1 MDKKMKAFCAVV
13 FAIAFVASFAAV
25 FAVADTEVSGEDAT
39 VITESKI
46 YTDGQQFDLN
56 TDYVLESNVV
66 LTFKE
71 GAILYMDMTKPFSI
85 KGNSGSGFIFEKGAQ
100 VVMGFLSEEEFNE
113 IEEYTSIVMEGKVT
127 YNVSIDITK
136 TPMKVSME
144 MTIDNGTKAT
154 VNGVNYD
161 FTKTSASITADV
173 DMPTSAIASGTPLS
187 EIKGSISGTVNVS
200 SDGIKISADDMD
212 AISIDKIKLNA
223 SYDMKTPGSS
233 GSDKITVSLKGDFDA
248 GVSDKDVTVKATE
261 NFDISVGIQG
271 LIDNLDWE
279 TLKNVIPFINGTM
292 SSSITVDTNADGAVV
307 VKNANLSQSANFSN
321 DQVKMSASIS
331 FDSIKIDGDAVDM
344 TIDKTSYTEDI
355 TLELGSFM
363 EILSGRNVLGTIE
376 FMRVYIPEPTSAK
389 TIMEDFFVGYLQPI
403 CPDGFAIRPYVH
415 SAVASIPDES
425 AGYVAMPFAYI
436 LFFFQLDQKNFEME
450 CAKIASTIK
459 EDGPVS
465 KFVAYTDKV
474 SDLITSVVTGVDDY
488 KHMSIDAKCSFVLG
502 KISADATAEQG
513 TYAMTWEGFK
523 ANAGLTDNSITA
535 DAWFGGIE
543 ISADTKEYYVTA
555 STPSFGANATLGSKS
570 SVGCNIDGDL
580 SVSYKGKA
588 EVGAPN
594 FDFAFKG
601 IDYDFSI
608 SAGDRT
614 LEISLIESI
623 KSFEL
628 AFDDFNMTSGKIS
641 MSEKFTY
648 DVGSFPDLFS
658 LRNLDYLVEFIF
670 NGYDPAMSEAAVRT
684 VLNDIFFTAFPEPET
699 EDYIE
704 QIIASMDEPTLATI
718 GGSCE
723 YILFVFNKENVSL
736 EKACSDIK
744 AGIKNFDSIEGKI
757 DYFEQVSQ
765 KIGAVM
771 SGIDDYQNPSFTYN
785 YDAEIGMIDAA
796 YRGQAI
802 TFYGASSSIS
812 IDDGLTYKSTFE
824 GLDLK
829 VTEDG
834 YNVELVLPSF
844 STNGAIST
852 DKITGTVKIAGDFIA
867 SYIDKDYERNSFIIS
882 IEDINTNDTYTIDD
896 NKIAIESKEG
906 VGEIYLMF
914 AGFNELGDISS
925 IFKATGADFKATGEL
940 DVDIESVIEAII
952 SGDISQVKIGADL
965 DVSSSVKGVFYTQNI
980 GGDMDVKAAIDNYS
994 VSGKF
999 TYNQDGST
1007 TNGKMTVE
1015 GAYMM
1020 NEDRL
1025 IEIDNLTITADL
1037 ANDTGTA
1044 DLKGDLK
1051 ATMFEAGQA
1060 VRIVT
1065 AEDVAVSG
1073 NIVPADYDDE
1083 FAPSF
1088 TFEPTAVSTNLR
1100 FWDYGIVTDLGK
1112 VVMTDFKD
1120 GDYQFEA
1127 EEATVSGNYI
1137 GGGELKS
1144 INGYIKGIAIIPSN
1158 DGESVLKYKES
1169 SITYVQTDG
1178 AQADVTTVP
1187 DESRKAVKVDFKT
1200 SGTGIMYYSDTVN
1213 TDMLYYMILRGGYY
1227 EDFTKELSITG
1238 DVPLVVDYI
1247 TLPTQKI
1254 EGKAYVMDGRVT
1266 LADDTIIDVEFIGAL
1281 LCVDCGKTGGPQ
1293 LSIVALPGYDL
1304 DPNSYIGFT
1313 VDANNNVEP
1322 VYIGEKAELIA
1333 DSIGKTYNITIDGAK
1348 DTAQYGSV
1356 YSKAFTGGDAPLWLV
1371 DKDGNMCG
1379 YVLQDKF
1386 ILYYDVVGDL
1396 ELTSVFGTKVVPAE
1410 PGTIVKTDAEGFF
1423 VQNNGH
1429 SFIVQNKAG
1438 VRFNVDG
1445 AVPLETLKFSASE
1458 TKYDGHKAFEI
1469 KGNYEARIDLPISTV
1484 DAFVYHVINGTAV
1497 PMVTDVY
1504 YDLENDQYYASIYAS
1519 EYSVYYIE
1527 ENNHDGGSSGDN
1539 MMMYIAIAVVVIVL
1553 IAIIFFALSR
1563 KKKASA

>member
-39 VITESKI
+39 VITESKT
-46 YTDGQQFDLN
+46 YTDGEQFDLN

-85 KGNSGSGFIFEKGAQ
+85 KGNSGSGFIFEEGAQ
-100 VVMGFLSEEEFNE
+100 VVMEFLSEEEFNE

-154 VNGVNYD
+154 VNGVNYN

-200 SDGIKISADDMD
+200 SDGIKIGADGMD
-212 AISIDKIKLNA
+212 TISIDKIKLNA

-233 GSDKITVSLKGDFDA
+233 GTDKITVSLKGDFDA
-248 GVSDKDVTVKATE
+248 GVSDKDVTIKATE

-271 LIDNLDWE
+271 LKDNIDWSKPE

-292 SSSITVDTNADGAVV
+292 SSSITVDSNADGAVV
-307 VKNANLSQSANFSN
+307 IKNANLSHSANFSN
-321 DQVKMSASIS
+321 EQVKMSASIS

-363 EILSGRNVLGTIE
+363 ELLSGRNIVGTAI
-376 FMRVYIPEPTSAK
+376 FMFAYIPDPTAGRT
-389 TIMEDFFVGYLQPI
+389 TIEDFFVSYLQPI

-436 LFFFQLDQKNFEME
+436 LFFFQLDQKNFETE
-450 CAKIASTIK
+450 CAKIASTIT
-459 EDGPVS
+459 ETGPVS

-502 KISADATAEQG
+502 KISADGTTEQG
-513 TYAMTWEGFK
+513 TYAMTWDGFK
-523 ANAGLTDNSITA
+523 ANAGLTDNSISA

-543 ISADTKEYYVTA
+543 ISADTKEYNVTA
-555 STPSFGANATLGSKS
+555 STPSFSADATLGSKS

-601 IDYDFSI
+601 IDYDFNI
-608 SAGDRT
+608 SADDRT
-614 LEISLIESI
+614 LEISLNDAI

-641 MSEKFTY
+641 VSEKFTY
-648 DVGSFPDLFS
+648 DVGSYPDLFS

-670 NGYDPAMSEAAVRT
+670 SGYDPAMSEAAVRT
-684 VLNDIFFTAFPEPET
+684 VLNDIFYTAFPEPET

-704 QIIASMDEPTLATI
+704 QIIASMDEPTLATV

-723 YILFVFNKENVSL
+723 YVLFVFNKENVNL
-736 EKACSDIK
+736 EKLCSDVK

-771 SGIDDYQNPSFTYN
+771 SGIDDYQSPSFTYN
-785 YDAEIGMIDAA
+785 YSAAIGTIDAT

-802 TFYGASSSIS
+802 TFYGAASSIS
-812 IDDGLTYKSTFE
+812 IDDDMEIKTSFE
-824 GLDLK
+824 GLDLSVSEEGYK
-829 VTEDG
+829 VD
-834 YNVELVLPSF
+834 LVLPSI
-844 STNGAIST
+844 SSSSVIST
-852 DKITGTVKIAGDFIA
+852 DKITGSMTIKGDLIA
-867 SYIDKDYERNSFIIS
+867 SFIDKDYEKDSFEIS
-882 IEDINTNDTYTIDD
+882 IEGIDTSEAFTIDE
-896 NKIAIESKEG
+896 NKVTIDTKESI
-906 VGEIYLMF
+906 GEVFLMF
-914 AGFNELGDISS
+914 DGADDISS
-925 IFKATGADFKATGEL
+925 VFKASGASSKVSGEL

-952 SGDISQVKIGADL
+952 SGDISELNIEANL
-965 DVSSSVKGVFYTQNI
+965 DSSVSIKGAFYTQSI
-980 GGDMDVKAAIDNYS
+980 PGDGDMKAAIDNCS

-999 TYNQDGST
+999 TYNQDGIT

-1051 ATMFEAGQA
+1051 AAMFEAGQA

-1088 TFEPTAVSTNLR
+1088 TFEPTAVSTNLK

-1137 GGGELKS
+1137 EGGELKS

-1213 TDMLYYMILRGGYY
+1213 IDMLYYMILRGGYY
-1227 EDFTKELSITG
+1227 EDFKTELTIAG
-1238 DVPLVVDYI
+1238 DVPLVLNYI
-1247 TLPTQKI
+1247 NLEAQSI
-1254 EGKAYVMDGRVT
+1254 EGKAYVKDGSVI
-1266 LADDTIIDVEFIGAL
+1266 LADDARIDVEFVGAL

-1293 LSIVALPGYDL
+1293 LSIIALPGYDL

-1322 VYIGEKAELIA
+1322 IYIGYVA
-1333 DSIGKTYNITIDGAK
+1333 DLYAKSNGKTYNITIDGAK

-1356 YSKAFTGGDAPLWLV
+1356 YSRAFTGGDAPLWLV

-1484 DAFVYHVINGTAV
+1484 DAFVYHVINDTAV

-1527 ENNHDGGSSGDN
+1527 ENNHDGGSGDN
-1539 MMMYIAIAVVVIVL
+1539 MIMYIAIAVVVIVL

>member
-13 FAIAFVASFAAV
+13 FAIAFVASFTAV
-25 FAVADTEVSGEDAT
+25 FAVADTEVSGADAT
-39 VITESKI
+39 VITESKT
-46 YTDGQQFDLN
+46 YKDGEQFDLN
-56 TDYVLESNVV
+56 TDYELNSNVV
-66 LTFKE
+66 LTFQE
-71 GAILYMDMTKPFSI
+71 GAILYIDMTKPFSI
-85 KGNSGSGFIFEKGAQ
+85 KGNSGSGFIFEEGSI
-100 VVMGFLSEEEFNE
+100 VNMEFLAEEEINE
-113 IEEYTSIVMEGKVT
+113 IEEYTSIVMNGKVSS
-127 YNVSIDITK
+127 NVSIDITN

-154 VNGVNYD
+154 VNGLNYD
-161 FTKTSASITADV
+161 FTKTSASVTADV
-173 DMPTSAIASGTPLS
+173 DMPTKELASGTPLS
-187 EIKGSISGTVNVS
+187 EIKGSIKGTVNVS
-200 SDGIKISADDMD
+200 SDGIKIGNDGMNT
-212 AISIDKIKLNA
+212 ISIDKIKLDA
-223 SYDMKTPGSS
+223 SFEATTPGSS
-233 GSDKITVSLKGDFDA
+233 GTDKITIALKGDFDA
-248 GVSDKDVTVKATE
+248 AVSDKDITVKATE
-261 NFDISVGIQG
+261 KLDLTCGIQG
-271 LIDNLDWE
+271 LTDNIDWTNPE
-279 TLKNVIPFINGTM
+279 TLKDVIPFINGTA
-292 SSSITVDTNADGAVV
+292 SGSVTANTNNDGEIEI
-307 VKNANLSQSANFSN
+307 KN
-321 DQVKMSASIS
+321 ASIS
-331 FDSIKIDGDAVDM
+331 YSADFSDKEVKLSSSASVDSLKIVGDEVTM
-344 TIDKTSYTEDI
+344 TVGKTAISEDV

-363 EILSGRNVLGTIE
+363 EVLSGRNVMATAI
-376 FMRVYIPEPTSAK
+376 FMFTYIPEPTQAK
-389 TIMEDFFVGYLQPI
+389 ATIEDFFVAYLQPI
-403 CPDGFAIRPYVH
+403 CPDGFAIRPFVH
-415 SAVASIPDES
+415 SAVASIPDEQ
-425 AGYVAMPFAYI
+425 AGYAAMPFAYI
-436 LFFFQLDQKNFEME
+436 LYFFQLEQMNFEME
-450 CAKIASTIK
+450 CAKIASTIT
-459 EDGPVS
+459 ETGPVS

-474 SDLITSVVTGVDDY
+474 GDLISTVVTGVDDY
-488 KHMSIDAKCSFVLG
+488 EHMTIDAKCTFEIGEVA
-502 KISADATAEQG
+502 ADATTEQG
-513 TYAMTWEGFK
+513 IYAITWDGFK
-523 ANAGLTDNSITA
+523 VDGGLTDDSISA
-535 DAWFGGIE
+535 GIWFGGLE
-543 ISADTKEYYVTA
+543 VSADTKEYNVSMSA
-555 STPSFGANATLGSKS
+555 PSFGADCTLGSTS
-570 SVGCNIDGDL
+570 SIACNIEGDL

-588 EVGAPN
+588 EVGAPDI
-594 FDFAFKG
+594 DFAFNG
-601 IDYDFSI
+601 IDYEFIITAD
-608 SAGDRT
+608 DRT
-614 LEISLIESI
+614 LEISLDDAI

-628 AFDDFNMTSGKIS
+628 AVDDLSMTSGKIS
-641 MSEKFTY
+641 VSEKFTY

-658 LRNLDYLVEFIF
+658 LRNLDYLVLFAF
-670 NGYDPAMSEAAVRT
+670 KGYDPTLTEAAIRT
-684 VLNDIFFTAFPEPET
+684 VLNDVFFTAFPVPET
-699 EDYIE
+699 TEYIE
-704 QIIASMDEPTLATI
+704 QIIASMDDETKAVV

-723 YILFVFNKENVSL
+723 YILFVFSEEDLNLNKV
-736 EKACSDIK
+736 CTDVRD
-744 AGIKNFDSIEGKI
+744 GIKDFDSIEGKI
-757 DYFEQVSQ
+757 EYFEQVSK

-771 SGIDDYQNPSFTYN
+771 SGIDDYQNPSFTYD
-785 YDAEIGMIDAA
+785 YSASIGTIDAA
-796 YRGQAI
+796 YRGQQI
-802 TFYGASSSIS
+802 TFYGAAASVS
-812 IDDGLTYKSTFE
+812 IDDDMEIKTSFE
-824 GLDLK
+824 GLDLS
-829 VTEDG
+829 VSEEG
-834 YNVELVLPSF
+834 YNVELVLPS
-844 STNGAIST
+844 ISSSSVISSE
-852 DKITGTVKIAGDFIA
+852 KITGSMKIKGDLIA
-867 SYIDKDYERNSFIIS
+867 SFIDKDYEKNSFEIS
-882 IEDINTNDTYTIDD
+882 IEGIDTSEAFTIDE
-896 NKIAIESKEG
+896 NKVTIDTKESI
-906 VGEIYLMF
+906 GEIFLMF
-914 AGFNELGDISS
+914 DGADDVSS
-925 IFKATGADFKATGEL
+925 VFKASGASSKVSGEL

-952 SGDISQVKIGADL
+952 SGDISELNIEANL
-965 DVSSSVKGVFYTQNI
+965 DSSVSIKGVFYTQSI
-980 GGDMDVKAAIDNYS
+980 PGDGDMKAAIDNCS

-999 TYNQDGST
+999 TYNQDGIT

-1025 IEIDNLTITADL
+1025 IEIDNLTIAADL
-1037 ANDTGTA
+1037 ANDTGPA
-1044 DLKGDLK
+1044 DLKGDFK
-1051 ATMFEAGQA
+1051 VAMFEAGQA
-1060 VRIVT
+1060 VRIIT

-1073 NIVPADYDDE
+1073 NIVPADYDNE

-1100 FWDYGIVTDLGK
+1100 SWDYGIVTDLGK

-1227 EDFTKELSITG
+1227 EDFKTELTIAG
-1238 DVPLVVDYI
+1238 DVPLVVNYI
-1247 TLPTQKI
+1247 NLEAQSI
-1254 EGKAYVMDGRVT
+1254 EGKAYVKDGSVI
-1266 LADDTIIDVEFIGAL
+1266 LADDARIDVEFVGAL
-1281 LCVDCGKTGGPQ
+1281 LSVDCGKTGGPQ
-1293 LSIVALPGYDL
+1293 LSIIALPGYDL

-1322 VYIGEKAELIA
+1322 IYIGYVA
-1333 DSIGKTYNITIDGAK
+1333 DLYAKSNGKTYNITIDGAK
-1348 DTAQYGSV
+1348 DTAKYGEM
-1356 YSKAFTGGDAPLWLV
+1356 YSKVFTGGDAPLWLV

-1445 AVPLETLKFSASE
+1445 AIPLETLKFSASE
-1458 TKYDGHKAFEI
+1458 TKYDGHKAYEI

-1484 DAFVYHVINGTAV
+1484 DAFVYHVINDTAV

-1539 MMMYIAIAVVVIVL
+1539 MMMYVLIAVVVIVL
-1553 IAIIFFALSR
+1553 IAVIFFALSR

>member
-1 MDKKMKAFCAVV
+1 MKAFCAVV

-39 VITESKI
+39 VITESKT
-46 YTDGQQFDLN
+46 YTDGEQFDLN

-85 KGNSGSGFIFEKGAQ
+85 KGNSGSGFIFEEGAQ
-100 VVMGFLSEEEFNE
+100 VVMEFLSEEEFNE

-154 VNGVNYD
+154 VNGVNYN

-200 SDGIKISADDMD
+200 SDGIKIGADGMD
-212 AISIDKIKLNA
+212 TISIDKIKLNA

-233 GSDKITVSLKGDFDA
+233 GTDKITVSLKGDFDA
-248 GVSDKDVTVKATE
+248 GVSDKDVTIKATE

-271 LIDNLDWE
+271 LTDNIDWSKPE

-292 SSSITVDTNADGAVV
+292 SSSITVDSNADGAVV
-307 VKNANLSQSANFSN
+307 IKNANLSHSANFSN
-321 DQVKMSASIS
+321 EQVKMSASIS

-363 EILSGRNVLGTIE
+363 ELLSGRNIVGTAI
-376 FMRVYIPEPTSAK
+376 FMFAYIPDPTAGRT
-389 TIMEDFFVGYLQPI
+389 TIEDFFVSYLQPI

-436 LFFFQLDQKNFEME
+436 LFFFQLDQKNFETE
-450 CAKIASTIK
+450 CAKIASTIT
-459 EDGPVS
+459 ETGPVS

-502 KISADATAEQG
+502 KISADGTTEQG
-513 TYAMTWEGFK
+513 TYAMTWDGFK
-523 ANAGLTDNSITA
+523 ANAGLTDNSISA

-543 ISADTKEYYVTA
+543 ISADTKEYNVTA
-555 STPSFGANATLGSKS
+555 STPSFSADATLGSKS

-601 IDYDFSI
+601 IDYDFNI
-608 SAGDRT
+608 SADDRT
-614 LEISLIESI
+614 LEISLNDAI

-641 MSEKFTY
+641 VSEKFTY
-648 DVGSFPDLFS
+648 DVGSYPDLFS

-670 NGYDPAMSEAAVRT
+670 SGYDPAMSEAAVRT
-684 VLNDIFFTAFPEPET
+684 VLNDIFYTAFPEPET

-704 QIIASMDEPTLATI
+704 QIIASMDEPTLATV

-723 YILFVFNKENVSL
+723 YILFVFNKENVNL
-736 EKACSDIK
+736 EKMCSDVK

-757 DYFEQVSQ
+757 DYFEQVSK

-771 SGIDDYQNPSFTYN
+771 SGIDDYQNPSFTYD
-785 YDAEIGMIDAA
+785 YSASIGTIDAA

-802 TFYGASSSIS
+802 TFYGAASSIS
-812 IDDGLTYKSTFE
+812 IDDDMEIKTSFE
-824 GLDLK
+824 GLDLS
-829 VTEDG
+829 VSEEG
-834 YNVELVLPSF
+834 YKVELVLPS
-844 STNGAIST
+844 ISSSSVISSE
-852 DKITGTVKIAGDFIA
+852 KITGSMKIKGDLIA
-867 SYIDKDYERNSFIIS
+867 SFIDKDYEKDSFEIS
-882 IEDINTNDTYTIDD
+882 IEGIDTSEAFTIDD
-896 NKIAIESKEG
+896 NKVTINTKESI
-906 VGEIYLMF
+906 GEIFLMF
-914 AGFNELGDISS
+914 DGADDISS
-925 IFKATGADFKATGEL
+925 VFKASGANSKVSAEL

-952 SGDISQVKIGADL
+952 SGDISELNIEANL
-965 DVSSSVKGVFYTQNI
+965 DSSVSIKGVFYTQSI
-980 GGDMDVKAAIDNYS
+980 PGDGDMKAAIDNCS
-994 VSGKF
+994 ISGKF
-999 TYNQDGST
+999 TYNQDGIT

-1051 ATMFEAGQA
+1051 AAMFEAGQA

-1088 TFEPTAVSTNLR
+1088 TFEPTAVSTNLK

-1213 TDMLYYMILRGGYY
+1213 IDMLYYMILRGGYY
-1227 EDFTKELSITG
+1227 EDFKTELTIAG
-1238 DVPLVVDYI
+1238 DAPLVLNYI
-1247 TLPTQKI
+1247 NLEAQSI
-1254 EGKAYVMDGRVT
+1254 EGKAYVKDGSVI
-1266 LADDTIIDVEFIGAL
+1266 LADDARIDVEFVGAL
-1281 LCVDCGKTGGPQ
+1281 LSVDCGKTGGPQ
-1293 LSIVALPGYDL
+1293 LSIIALPGYDL

-1322 VYIGEKAELIA
+1322 IYIGYVA
-1333 DSIGKTYNITIDGAK
+1333 DLYAKSNGKTYNITIDGAK
-1348 DTAQYGSV
+1348 DTAKYGEM
-1356 YSKAFTGGDAPLWLV
+1356 YSKVFTGGDAPLWLV

-1469 KGNYEARIDLPISTV
+1469 KGNHEARIDLPISTV
-1484 DAFVYHVINGTAV
+1484 DAFVYHVINDTAV

-1539 MMMYIAIAVVVIVL
+1539 MIMYIAIAVVVIVL